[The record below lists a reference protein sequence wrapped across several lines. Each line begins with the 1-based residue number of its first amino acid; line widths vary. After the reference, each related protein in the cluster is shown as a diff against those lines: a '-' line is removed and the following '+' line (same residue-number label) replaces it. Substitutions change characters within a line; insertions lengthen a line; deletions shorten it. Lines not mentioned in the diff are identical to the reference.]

1 MFRQRSCF
9 TRFLLLM
16 AILCMAI
23 SSFAQ
28 NFTFEYEGQT
38 LNYTILDED
47 AKTCEVAK
55 NSGVSGDLK
64 IPTTVSNGTNEYTVV
79 SIGEDAFYD
88 CSALTGSLV
97 IPNSVTKIGSR
108 AFYNCRG
115 FNGTLTI
122 GESVEI
128 IEEFAFEYCGFT
140 GELRIPKSVEEIGV
154 SAFAECRNF
163 SGSLILGESVKI
175 IGQQAFVSCT
185 NLGGVLVLP
194 SSLETIGA
202 FPFAGLRIDDAT
214 STSSKFTIVI
224 SLRPLPIESTES
236 YIFSADNL
244 KATLYV
250 PDEQSVEEYKKSD
263 EWKGFKSIKPINE
276 FTIPATKIEVSPT
289 TVDLIATR
297 TVEIKPT
304 ITPLD
309 VTDIFPDNTIDK
321 TVNWSSSDESVATV
335 DASGMV
341 TAVKEGLATITAATP
356 NNLTA
361 TCEVTVKPLVVEA
374 EGVTL
379 DKTTLNLTE
388 GETATLSATVSP
400 ENTTD
405 KTVTW
410 TSSDATVASV
420 NTGGVVTGLKAGT
433 ATITVST
440 INGLT
445 ATCDVTVKAATVE
458 ASGLTLNL
466 EETELVNGKTVQLQ
480 ATVIPGNATDK
491 NVTWTSSDATVASVN
506 ASGLVTAL
514 KSGKATIT
522 ASTANGLKATCE
534 VTVVAATVDASGLEL
549 NLEEAEIVEGESV
562 QLQATVLPADATDKT
577 VTWTSSDAAVAT
589 VNASG
594 LVTALKPG
602 QATITATSANGLKAI
617 CEVTVVVA
625 TVGAS
630 GLELNLEEAEIVEG
644 ESVQLQATVLP
655 ADATDKTV
663 TWTSSDATVAMVN
676 ASGLVTALKPG
687 KATITAS
694 SANGLKAIC
703 EVTVVVATVGASG
716 LELNLEEA
724 EIVEGESVQL
734 QATVL
739 PADATDKSVAWTSSD
754 ETVATVN
761 ASGMV
766 AALKAGTAT
775 ITAATANGLTAT
787 CTVTV
792 TAKPSGI
799 EGVDGDGV
807 PAVSIEGG
815 EIVIS
820 GDGVA
825 EIYSLTG
832 SRVAVANGGR
842 ISGLPRGIYLVRI
855 AGKTYK
861 IALRN

>member
-602 QATITATSANGLKAI
+602 
-617 CEVTVVVA
+617 
-625 TVGAS
+625 
-630 GLELNLEEAEIVEG
+630 
-644 ESVQLQATVLP
+644 
-655 ADATDKTV
+655 
-663 TWTSSDATVAMVN
+663 
-676 ASGLVTALKPG
+676 

>member
-23 SSFAQ
+23 PSFAQ

-480 ATVIPGNATDK
+480 ATVIPGHATDK

-739 PADATDKSVAWTSSD
+739 PADATDKSVAWTSSN

-792 TAKPSGI
+792 TAKLSGI

-842 ISGLPRGIYLVRI
+842 ISGLPRGIYLVRL

-861 IALRN
+861 IAL